1 MIVHRG
7 IILPLLIA
15 VVVISAIYLFARGGT
30 AFNYAL
36 LLFLFSFGIGIISIV
51 AGVGGGVLFV
61 PLVSALFPFH
71 MDFVRGASL
80 FVALSGSLT
89 ASSPFLHTFLA
100 SPRLVFPL
108 ALISSI
114 ASIGG
119 AIFGLSISEG
129 SIRILLGI
137 LMFVISVVMVIT
149 KRSEISS
156 AEAGDRFS
164 HIMGISGKYYE
175 NTLGREVNWR
185 ADRTLLSM
193 VLFIVIGFLSGMFGI
208 GAGWANVPVINLIM
222 GIPLKVA
229 VGSSLFIISI
239 GSTASSWV
247 YLNAGAVLPVIAVP
261 SVLGMIIG
269 SKIGAHILWGM
280 KPVIVRTIVILLLAL
295 SGAISLL
302 RGCNLL

>member
-1 MIVHRG
+1 VIVKRG
-7 IILPLLIA
+7 IIIPILIA
-15 VVVISAIYLFARGGT
+15 IAVISAIYLYILEGT
-30 AFNYAL
+30 AWSCAL
-36 LLFLFSFGIGIISIV
+36 LLFLFSFVIGIISIV

-71 MDFVRGASL
+71 MDFIRGASL
-80 FVALSGSLT
+80 FVALSGSLM
-89 ASSPFLHTFLA
+89 ASSSFLHTFLA

-108 ALISSI
+108 ALISSV

-119 AIFGLSISEG
+119 AILGLSLSEG

-137 LMFVISVVMVIT
+137 LMFVISTVMLLT

-156 AEAGDRFS
+156 ADVGDRFS
-164 HIMGISGKYYE
+164 HTMGISGKYYE
-175 NTLGREVNWR
+175 NTLGREIPWR
-185 ADRTLLSM
+185 ANRTLLSM
-193 VLFIVIGFLSGMFGI
+193 SLFVIIGFLSGMFGI

-269 SKIGAHILWGM
+269 SRIGARILWGID
-280 KPVIVRTIVILLLAL
+280 PGVVRAIVILLLAL
-295 SGAISLL
+295 SGGVSLL